1 MELAFLEGHAK
12 GKDLMHSRRGERVFS
27 ALLPTGHGGQPD
39 SLSLPWLL
47 TGPVCTFDF
56 VMRLSVSAWFA
67 AFLGDE
73 GGA

>member
-1 MELAFLEGHAK
+1 MELTFLEGHAK
-12 GKDLMHSRRGERVFS
+12 GEGLMQFRRGERVFS
-27 ALLPTGHGGQPD
+27 ALLPTGHGEQPD

-47 TGPVCTFDF
+47 TGSVCTFDL

-67 AFLGDE
+67 AFLGNE